1 MIRSSGLNV
10 NILPN
15 ISRAIGR
22 KREGGR
28 EGGRERERERRE
40 GEREGERE
48 RERERGE
55 GWYYY
60 SHVSVPLG
68 SALGYNLLQGTTGL

>member
-22 KREGGR
+22 EREG
-28 EGGRERERERRE
+28 ERERRE
-40 GEREGERE
+40 GEREGERGE
-48 RERERGE
+48 REEKDGITILMFQ
-55 GWYYY
+55 Y
-60 SHVSVPLG
+60 L
-68 SALGYNLLQGTTGL
+68 